1 MAWKV
6 NALVV
11 ASKTADSDEL
21 VSHLESRAASG
32 PIEFTLLVPCG
43 PRSRHTAKSRL
54 EAGLRRMRAA
64 GLEVSGVLGKDTDPL
79 MAVHEEWDP
88 RRFDEVIV
96 STLPS
101 SVSRWMRFDLPH
113 RIAKLPGTPVVSH
126 VVASPRE
133 AISRPERVP
142 ALHG

>member
-11 ASKTADSDEL
+11 ASKTADSDDL
-21 VSHLESRAASG
+21 LKHLEARAERG

-54 EAGLRRMRAA
+54 EAGLRRMREA
-64 GLEVSGVLGKDTDPL
+64 GLEVTGVLGKDTDPL
-79 MAVHEEWDP
+79 MAVHDVWDP

-113 RIAKLPGTPVVSH
+113 RVAKLPGTPVVSH
-126 VVASPRE
+126 VVSSPRE
-133 AISRPERVP
+133 RLEQPDDEP
-142 ALHG
+142 AVHA

>member
-21 VSHLESRAASG
+21 IGHLESRAQSG
-32 PIEFTLLVPCG
+32 PIAFTLLVPCG
-43 PRSRHTAKSRL
+43 PRSREAARSRL
-54 EAGLRRMRAA
+54 DAGLERMRAA
-64 GLEVSGVLGKDTDPL
+64 GLEVTGEVGRDSDPL
-79 MAVHEEWDP
+79 MAVHEVWDP

-101 SVSRWMRFDLPH
+101 SVSRWMQFDLPH

-126 VVASPRE
+126 VVAHEGTPVPRPLRE
-133 AISRPERVP
+133 P
-142 ALHG
+142 ALRP

>member
-21 VSHLESRAASG
+21 IHHLEERAGHG

-43 PRSRHTAKSRL
+43 PRSRHTATDRLKS
-54 EAGLRRMRAA
+54 GVRRMRAA
-64 GLEVSGVLGKDTDPL
+64 GLEVNGVLGNDNDPL
-79 MAVHEEWDP
+79 MAVYDVWDP

-101 SVSRWMRFDLPH
+101 SVSRWMRVDLPH

-126 VVASPRE
+126 VTAAPRE
-133 AISRPERVP
+133 RIGEP
-142 ALHG
+142 AREPAVHA

>member
-21 VSHLESRAASG
+21 ISHLESRAGRG

-43 PRSRHTAKSRL
+43 PRSRDAARSRL
-54 EAGLRRMRAA
+54 DAGLERMRAA
-64 GLEVSGVLGKDTDPL
+64 GIECTGVLGRDSDPL
-79 MAVHEEWDP
+79 MAVHEVWDP
-88 RRFDEVIV
+88 RKYDEVIV

-101 SVSRWMRFDLPH
+101 SVSRWMQFDLPH
-113 RIAKLPGTPVVSH
+113 RVAKLPGTPVVSH
-126 VVASPRE
+126 VVAAERE
-133 AISRPERVP
+133 P